1 MYRHDH
7 DAALLRIDALER
19 ENASLV
25 RQVALLREMR
35 PYRVLSTRIPPTP
48 TPPAPTPT
56 APTPTVTFP
65 SVRPRAERPAES
77 DPSDWIAVALCVCFM
92 ILFVVINAS

>member
-35 PYRVLSTRIPPTP
+35 PYRVLSTRMPPAP

-56 APTPTVTFP
+56 VTFP
-65 SVRPRAERPAES
+65 NVRPREERPAES

-92 ILFVVINAS
+92 ILFVVIHARYGT

>member
-35 PYRVLSTRIPPTP
+35 PYRVLSTRMPPAP

-56 APTPTVTFP
+56 VTFP
-65 SVRPRAERPAES
+65 NVRPRAELPTES